1 MYVMNIGNTE
11 VLKMEKEKQ
20 QIVDNPED
28 ELDENWANQ
37 IDMDWI
43 F

>member
-1 MYVMNIGNTE
+1 MNIGNTE

>member
-1 MYVMNIGNTE
+1 
-11 VLKMEKEKQ
+11 MEKEKQ